1 MAAKEPD
8 GDGSATNSLS
18 EDTGIR
24 VEVAPIWLP
33 KHSAPAE
40 NRWAFGY
47 TVNIF
52 NDGDEAATLLARH
65 WVITDGYGEV
75 EHVRGPGVVGY
86 QPSLQPG
93 QSFTYT
99 SGAILKTPTGM
110 MQGEY
115 LMVRLDGTRF
125 ETGIPAF
132 ALVAPEAVQ

>member
-1 MAAKEPD
+1 MSPNEPDYEIDVTAQAVYIAERSEPDQERYFFAYTITIRNTGNIAAK
-8 GDGSATNSLS
+8 
-18 EDTGIR
+18 
-24 VEVAPIWLP
+24 
-33 KHSAPAE
+33 
-40 NRWAFGY
+40 
-47 TVNIF
+47 
-52 NDGDEAATLLARH
+52 LLTRH